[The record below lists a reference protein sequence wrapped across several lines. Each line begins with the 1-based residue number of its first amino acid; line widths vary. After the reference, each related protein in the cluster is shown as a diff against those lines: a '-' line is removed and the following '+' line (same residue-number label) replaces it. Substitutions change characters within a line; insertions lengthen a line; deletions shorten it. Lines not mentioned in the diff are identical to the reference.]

1 MTERYTD
8 WVIRWRWL
16 VIVFCLAAI
25 AAMTAGASRLEFSN
39 DYRVFFSEE
48 NPQLTAFEALQK
60 TYTKNDNVLFAIEP
74 GDGNVF
80 TERNLRMIAEVTEK
94 ALQLPF
100 STRVDSITNFQHT
113 YAEGDDL
120 IVEDLVDPEMLAAED
135 IPRIR
140 EVALNEKLLLN
151 RLITTGADITGI
163 NVTVELPGIDP
174 GAEVPEVAAAARLL
188 ADEIRA
194 DYPGT
199 RVYLTGVV
207 MMDNA
212 FPEASQSDMQTL
224 VPLAFAGVIVVLLL
238 LFRSFTATLITSA
251 VIFLTILASMG
262 MAGWIGF
269 PMTPPLAPVPLVVLI
284 LAVAD
289 CVHILIPA
297 LHGMRDGEDKLTA
310 LRESM
315 RINFQPV
322 FLTSLTTAIGFMTLN
337 FSEVPPFAHLGTTTA
352 IGVVIAFF
360 LAILLL
366 PALFAVL
373 PVRTR
378 RRMRKQD
385 SPGMAWLA
393 EQVIRFR
400 TLFLWGS
407 VGVAL
412 VLILFI
418 PKNELND
425 NFVEYFD
432 KSIAFRADSDHVN
445 DHLTGVGVIDY
456 SLNSGEEGGVANPEF
471 LRQVKALAEW
481 FRQQPEVHNVNVITD
496 IFERLNKN
504 LHGDDSAWYR
514 LPEQRDLA
522 AQYLLLYE
530 MSLPYGLD
538 LNNQLNVDK
547 SSTRMTVTVKNLTS
561 REYIALDQR
570 AGRWMMENTPDLRTT
585 GASPT
590 LMFAH
595 IGKRNIDSMLSGT
608 IVALVLISL
617 VLIVALRS
625 LKFGLISLVPNL
637 LPVAMAFGLW
647 GLFVGRI
654 GMASSIVA
662 ALALGIIVDD
672 TVHFLSKYLRA
683 RRELNLSPED
693 AVRYAFT
700 RVGVA
705 LLVTSAALMAGF
717 LILAQ
722 SVFQINWAMGA
733 LTAVAISVALIIDFL
748 LLPPLLLIFDR
759 DKKRAVSA
767 SAPVSVPG

>member
-1 MTERYTD
+1 MIERYTD
-8 WVIRWRWL
+8 WVVRWRWP
-16 VIVFCLAAI
+16 VIVLSLLAI

-48 NPQLTAFEALQK
+48 NPQLTAFETLQK

-74 GDGNVF
+74 ADGNVF
-80 TERNLRMIAEVTEK
+80 TESNLRMIAEVTEK
-94 ALQLPF
+94 AWQLPF

-113 YAEGDDL
+113 YAEEDDL
-120 IVEDLVDPEMLAAED
+120 IVEDLVDPETLTAED

-140 EVALNEKLLLN
+140 AVALNEKLLLN
-151 RLITTGADITGI
+151 RLITSRGDITGI

-174 GAEVPEVAAAARLL
+174 NAEVPKVAAAARVL

-194 DYPGT
+194 SYPGT
-199 RVYLTGVV
+199 RVYLTGIA
-207 MMDNA
+207 MMNNA

-224 VPLAFAGVIVVLLL
+224 VPLAFLGVIVVLLL
-238 LFRSFTATLITSA
+238 LFRSFTATFITSA

-262 MAGWIGF
+262 MAGWVGF
-269 PMTPPLAPVPLVVLI
+269 PMTPPLASVPLVVLI

-337 FSEVPPFAHLGTTTA
+337 FSEVPPFGHLGTTTA
-352 IGVVIAFF
+352 IGVLIAFL

-373 PVRTR
+373 PVRVR
-378 RRMRKQD
+378 RGAKKQE

-407 VGVAL
+407 VAVAVVL
-412 VLILFI
+412 VLFI
-418 PKNELND
+418 PNNELND

-445 DHLTGVGVIDY
+445 DNLTGVGVIDY
-456 SLNSGEEGGVANPEF
+456 SLDSGEEGGVANPGF
-471 LRQVKALAEW
+471 LVQVKALGEW

-504 LHGDDSAWYR
+504 MHGDDPAWYR
-514 LPEQRDLA
+514 LPERRDLA

-547 SSTRMTVTVKNLTS
+547 SSTRLTVAVKNLTS
-561 REYIALDQR
+561 KEYIGLDQR
-570 AGRWMMENTPDLRTT
+570 AMAWMAEHTPDIHTA

-608 IVALVLISL
+608 VVALVLISL

-625 LKFGLISLVPNL
+625 WKFGLISLIPNL

-647 GLFVGRI
+647 GMLVGRI
-654 GMASSIVA
+654 GMASSVVA
-662 ALALGIIVDD
+662 AMALGIIVDD

-693 AVRYAFT
+693 AIRYAFT

-733 LTAVAISVALIIDFL
+733 LTAVAITVALVIDFL
-748 LLPPLLLIFDR
+748 LLPPLLMIFDR
-759 DKKRAVSA
+759 DER
-767 SAPVSVPG
+767 PVSTPSPVAIPG